1 MTNTAIDARQ
11 AHAQQRGFCWQSAP
25 LRAPEPLPATAN
37 PRPPCDPTA
46 RRNPA
51 GDPLLRSCRFGQIH
65 FILRLENDHVS
76 VQLP

>member
-11 AHAQQRGFCWQSAP
+11 AHARHRVCLRQSAP

-51 GDPLLRSCRFGQIH
+51 GDPLLGCQTIGQIH
-65 FILRLENDHVS
+65 FILSSEEHHVRF
-76 VQLP
+76 